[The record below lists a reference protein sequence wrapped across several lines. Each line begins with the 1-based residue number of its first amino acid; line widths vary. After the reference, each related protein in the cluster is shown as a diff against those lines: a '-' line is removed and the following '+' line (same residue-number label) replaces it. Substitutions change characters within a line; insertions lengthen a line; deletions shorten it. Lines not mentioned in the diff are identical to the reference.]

1 MSRLPTGVTAI
12 TALVDGVPA
21 GLAANAVNSLSLD
34 PPLMFAAIDRG
45 SRTLRAVEAAG
56 SFGVNVLGADAA
68 ELAHN
73 FGRKIPVEER
83 WRGVGWEPVE
93 TSEGAV
99 PMLDAAI
106 VWVGCRLGDVIAGGD
121 HVIITGE
128 VLAIRQR
135 DGDPLLFH
143 GGTYRPLDLSG

>member
-21 GLAANAVNSLSLD
+21 GLAANAVNSLSLA

-45 SRTLRAVEAAG
+45 SRTLRSVEQAG
-56 SFGVNVLGADAA
+56 CFGVNVLGADA
-68 ELAHN
+68 EGLAHD
-73 FGRKIPVEER
+73 FGRRIPVEER
-83 WRGVGWEPVE
+83 WREVGWEAVE
-93 TSEGAV
+93 TAEG
-99 PMLDAAI
+99 PIPLLDQAI
-106 VWVGCRLGDVIAGGD
+106 VWVGCRLGDLIGGGD

-128 VLAIRQR
+128 VLEVRER

-143 GGTYRPLDLSG
+143 GGAYRPLPSG